1 MSGMG
6 QFYPAIPPPQAMKKP
21 ETTADIKRQLDALIA
36 DLQMQAGQGEETVD
50 DEDYQRFLDD
60 TYKRYKELV
69 NLPAWKVGLQ
79 TMAGVPTKRKVSDQD
94 HARFARA
101 MFASVGTGEDDV
113 LIRNHVRNIFGEKIL
128 PINIQAEKYP
138 QENFNDAINLL
149 TRAPHEKEGRVKQLM
164 REAISGDYASDYYA
178 SEGGRKDEVIEKDIN
193 AIIEAWLKQAA
204 IEKPAVARG
213 LGETP
218 AIGGRYDPKE
228 KFGQRNLTQYTP
240 EALSPTFLKDTNDF
254 AEGKQMQM
262 KYFRDNNAMYAAL
275 GSSAQGIFNKTEKR
289 LSRQYDVEKALGGY
303 KNSYIDYVGDYGEGK
318 VRPWSNQQWQVAM
331 QNVTSTPEF
340 QNLMTLPKEEL
351 GPLIE
356 EARNDP
362 SKPLNDVLNLTTS
375 LISRPEDVTE
385 WIVSKERSKW
395 TDPRDRQIKEQVLR
409 KNISN
414 FMMVN
419 LGDDMVAG
427 ADLQPITAKKL
438 FNEWQDRKFDWYG
451 APKSPAVQSE
461 EQRLRQKGFNL
472 QPTGGI

>member
-6 QFYPAIPPPQAMKKP
+6 QFYPAMPPPQAMKKP

-36 DLQMQAGQGEETVD
+36 SLQMQAGQGEETVTD
-50 DEDYQRFLDD
+50 KEYQDFLDD
-60 TYKRYKELV
+60 TYDEYKRLV

-79 TMAGVPTKRKVSDQD
+79 SMAGVPSKRKVSDED

-113 LIRNHVRNIFGEKIL
+113 LIRNHVRNMFGEKIL

-149 TRAPHEKEGRVKQLM
+149 TRAPHEKEGRVKDLM
-164 REAISGDYASDYYA
+164 RQAISGDTV
-178 SEGGRKDEVIEKDIN
+178 ELDEETEKDIN
-193 AIIEAWLKQAA
+193 AMIEAWLKQAA

-213 LGETP
+213 IGETP

-228 KFGQRNLTQYTP
+228 LFGEKNVTQYTP

-262 KYFRDNNAMYAAL
+262 KYFRDNNPMYAAL
-275 GSSAQGIFNKTEKR
+275 GSTAKSIFNKTEKR

-340 QNLMTLPKEEL
+340 QNLMTIPKEEL

-356 EARNDP
+356 EAKNDP

-395 TDPRDRQIKEQVLR
+395 TDPRDRQVREQVLR

-461 EQRLRQKGFNL
+461 EQRLQQKGFNL
-472 QPTGGI
+472 QPTGGMQ

>member
-1 MSGMG
+1 MGGMG
-6 QFYPAIPPPQAMKKP
+6 QFYSPIPPPQTMKKA
-21 ETTADIKRQLDALIA
+21 ETPADIKRQLDALIA
-36 DLQMQAGQGEETVD
+36 DLQLEAGQGEEYISDVV
-50 DEDYQRFLDD
+50 YQAFLDD

-69 NLPAWKVGLQ
+69 NLPAWKVGFQ
-79 TMAGVPTKRKVSDQD
+79 SMAGVPTKRKVSDED

-101 MFASVGTGEDDV
+101 MYASIGTSPDDAV
-113 LIRNHVRNIFGEKIL
+113 VRNHVRSIFGEKIL
-128 PINIQAEKYP
+128 PINVQLERYP
-138 QENFNDAINLL
+138 QEDFTAAINLL
-149 TRAPHEKEGRVKQLM
+149 TRAPNQIEDVKKLM
-164 REAISGDYASDYYA
+164 RLAISGEYARGFEERGD
-178 SEGGRKDEVIEKDIN
+178 KDEEKEKDIN
-193 AIIEAWLKQAA
+193 AMIEAWLKQAA
-204 IEKPAVARG
+204 IEKPAIARG
-213 LGETP
+213 IGETP

-228 KFGQRNLTQYTP
+228 LFGEKNVTQYTP
-240 EALSPTFLKDTNDF
+240 EALSPTFLKDTNDL
-254 AEGKQMQM
+254 ADGKQMQM
-262 KYFRDNNAMYAAL
+262 QYFRDNNPMYAAL
-275 GSSAQGIFNKTEKR
+275 GSTAKSIFNKTEKR

-351 GPLIE
+351 KPLIE
-356 EARNDP
+356 EAKNDP

-395 TDPRDRQIKEQVLR
+395 TDPRDRQVREQVLR

-419 LGDDMVAG
+419 LGDDMIAG